1 MDEADFFEALVAAER
16 CGEWAGL
23 LGRGGAGAEAA
34 ARELAGALGGGGGAG
49 AYAEEAKLAGLPAAL
64 ARLIEG
70 DAVAPGGAAAARA
83 AIAALERHGAA
94 ERRVWSLPGTPDVR
108 VYELDLGAAGV
119 AGRVWAAAPALCA
132 SLRRWGRALVADR
145 EVLELGCGCGV
156 CAVFCA
162 AELGAARVVASDSSA
177 AALDCLWDSLG
188 TLCTPSVASRV
199 QTRLLEWDG
208 AADAG
213 AAADSSSKHPRIG
226 PGEHF
231 PCIVGSDLLY
241 EAAASKTLPQ
251 ALRRHLAPGGRALLC
266 LKNRCGDNLVAFE
279 DRALAAGFR
288 LGRVEVEEVASTHRS
303 TEATASKSASACE
316 SSDGGHVL
324 VAVEHASSP
333 GEGAWGIP
341 GLTWKEPPEASC
353 AAAPV

>member
-16 CGEWAGL
+16 CEEWAGL

-34 ARELAGALGGGGGAG
+34 ARELAGVLGGGDAG

-70 DAVAPGGAAAARA
+70 DFVAPGAAAAAQA
-83 AIAALERHGAA
+83 AIVALERHRAA
-94 ERRVWSLPGTPDVR
+94 ERRVWSLPGAPDVR

-132 SLRRWGRALVADR
+132 SLRRWGRPLVAGR

-177 AALDCLWDSLG
+177 AALDCLRDSLG
-188 TLCTPSVASRV
+188 TLCKPSVASRV
-199 QTRLLEWDG
+199 QTRLLEWDD
-208 AADAG
+208 AADSA
-213 AAADSSSKHPRIG
+213 AAADSSSEHPRIG
-226 PGEHF
+226 PGELF

-241 EAAASKTLPQ
+241 EATASRTLPQ
-251 ALRRHLAPGGRALLC
+251 ALGRHLAPGGRALLC

-279 DRALAAGFR
+279 ERALAAGFR
-288 LGRVEVEEVASTHRS
+288 FGRVEAEEVASAHRRV
-303 TEATASKSASACE
+303 EATASKAVSASE
-316 SSDGGHVL
+316 SSDGGHML
-324 VAVEHASSP
+324 VAVERASSP

-353 AAAPV
+353 DATR